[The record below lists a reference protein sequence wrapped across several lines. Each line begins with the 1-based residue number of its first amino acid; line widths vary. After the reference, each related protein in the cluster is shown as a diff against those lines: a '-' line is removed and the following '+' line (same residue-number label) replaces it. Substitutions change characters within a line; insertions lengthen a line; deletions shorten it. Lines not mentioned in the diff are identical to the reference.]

1 MLSDRI
7 TEVRDRIATACMR
20 AGRNVDDVQL
30 VAVTKNH
37 SRDVVQS
44 AIDAGLTVFGENRV
58 QEAAEKYQGLLD
70 GIQLHLIGHLQS
82 NKARFIPDVFSW
94 VESIDSVR
102 IAEALSRRLG
112 ASGREG
118 GSGTTCSILLQ
129 YNSSGEETKSGFA
142 EPSELLEAAD
152 QIQALPGLSL
162 RGLMTIGP
170 FTDDSTRICEAFER
184 TRLLYDR
191 LRTQL
196 ADEAIDTLS
205 MGMTEDLEI
214 AISEG
219 TTEVRIGTAIFGS
232 RV

>member
-7 TEVRDRIATACMR
+7 TEVRDRIATACLR
-20 AGRNVDDVQL
+20 AGRSVDDVQL

-37 SRDVVQS
+37 SREVVQS

-82 NKARFIPDVFSW
+82 NKARFIPGIFSW
-94 VESIDSVR
+94 VDSIDSVR
-102 IAEALSRRLG
+102 IAEALSRRLSG
-112 ASGREG
+112 SGRED

-142 EPSELLEAAD
+142 ESGELLEAAD
-152 QIQALPGLSL
+152 QIRALPGLSL

-170 FTDDSTRICEAFER
+170 FTEDRAKICGAFEK
-184 TRLLYDR
+184 TRLLFEQ

-196 ADEAIDTLS
+196 PDEAIDTLS
-205 MGMTEDLEI
+205 MGMTDDLAI

-219 TTEVRIGTAIFGS
+219 STEVRIGTAIFGS